1 MQMQDMGWQDI
12 SGSSKGAAIGKA
24 GPFVRN
30 TVINTSLKY
39 TYLSPLV
46 REKDIGS
53 QEIRSRASADSIPES
68 GLVQYAFGLLQQPWH
83 VGHFEPQY
91 ALWVRRN
98 SQQINPIGGKK
109 PWTPHKRS
117 GVLSGND
124 WSDVLM
130 GQDWSWHD
138 RGIWGLGAC
147 GWHDPGIFF
156 FWWES
161 LLSKFGRRWWISFKM
176 TVSWNYIY
184 VYMFKTFMPP
194 NWPPKEEPPAFMLNM
209 QQINLQLWQPN
220 DRKHQWQLISHSR
233 TLLIFLN
240 KRGQIPFQVVRKAG
254 SIISAS
260 GDGMGDDSL
269 LSLLEVLI
277 ELALAIWLSQDHC
290 LHTSNQI
297 WKWKI
302 CSKVWESTDYERWQ
316 F

>member
-1 MQMQDMGWQDI
+1 MACWSLWAPICVVGTTKLSANQSNWREKTMD
-12 SGSSKGAAIGKA
+12 SSQKKWS
-24 GPFVRN
+24 FKWKR
-30 TVINTSLKY
+30 
-39 TYLSPLV
+39 LV
-46 REKDIGS
+46 RCVDG
-53 QEIRSRASADSIPES
+53 P
-68 GLVQYAFGLLQQPWH
+68 GLVLAWPRYLG
-83 VGHFEPQY
+83 VGCV
-91 ALWVRRN
+91 WVAWPRD
-98 SQQINPIGGKK
+98 
-109 PWTPHKRS
+109 
-117 GVLSGND
+117 L
-124 WSDVLM
+124 
-130 GQDWSWHD
+130 
-138 RGIWGLGAC
+138 
-147 GWHDPGIFF
+147 F

>member
-1 MQMQDMGWQDI
+1 MEAAEILQWLRICFGHLLRRFNTSKAI
-12 SGSSKGAAIGKA
+12 CRKSLAGSNLRRLTRFRPQWAAGGRAETDHLGGVRSTKA
-24 GPFVRN
+24 DPFVRN

-138 RGIWGLGAC
+138 RGIWGLGSC

-156 FWWES
+156 F
-161 LLSKFGRRWWISFKM
+161 FGGKVCFPS
-176 TVSWNYIY
+176 S
-184 VYMFKTFMPP
+184 
-194 NWPPKEEPPAFMLNM
+194 
-209 QQINLQLWQPN
+209 
-220 DRKHQWQLISHSR
+220 D
-233 TLLIFLN
+233 
-240 KRGQIPFQVVRKAG
+240 G
-254 SIISAS
+254 
-260 GDGMGDDSL
+260 GD
-269 LSLLEVLI
+269 E
-277 ELALAIWLSQDHC
+277 
-290 LHTSNQI
+290 
-297 WKWKI
+297 
-302 CSKVWESTDYERWQ
+302 
-316 F
+316 

>member
-1 MQMQDMGWQDI
+1 M
-12 SGSSKGAAIGKA
+12 
-24 GPFVRN
+24 
-30 TVINTSLKY
+30 INTSLKY

-156 FWWES
+156 FGGKVCFPS
-161 LLSKFGRRWWISFKM
+161 SDG
-176 TVSWNYIY
+176 
-184 VYMFKTFMPP
+184 
-194 NWPPKEEPPAFMLNM
+194 
-209 QQINLQLWQPN
+209 
-220 DRKHQWQLISHSR
+220 
-233 TLLIFLN
+233 
-240 KRGQIPFQVVRKAG
+240 
-254 SIISAS
+254 
-260 GDGMGDDSL
+260 GD
-269 LSLLEVLI
+269 E
-277 ELALAIWLSQDHC
+277 
-290 LHTSNQI
+290 
-297 WKWKI
+297 
-302 CSKVWESTDYERWQ
+302 
-316 F
+316 